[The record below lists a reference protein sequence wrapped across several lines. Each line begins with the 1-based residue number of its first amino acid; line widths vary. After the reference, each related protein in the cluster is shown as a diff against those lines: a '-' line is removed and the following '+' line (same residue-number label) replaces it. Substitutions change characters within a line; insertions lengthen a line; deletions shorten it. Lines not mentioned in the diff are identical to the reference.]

1 MSTTATTPAPTPAPT
16 RADGSPSTTTLI
28 VGGVSGSG
36 KTTVAQSVAA
46 ERGWVFA
53 EGDDF
58 HSAANVEKMRSGHP
72 LDDEDRW
79 PWLREIA
86 AWIGER
92 EAAGESAVITCSALK
107 RAYRDLLSGPN
118 PSVVFCEL
126 KVPGDVLAQRLAER
140 KDHYMPAS
148 LLRSQLDTLEDLAPE
163 ERGFVVR
170 VEGGPDAVLAE
181 VLGHL

>member
-1 MSTTATTPAPTPAPT
+1 MSTPAPTAGSDPAPAPT
-16 RADGSPSTTTLI
+16 SARTTTLI

-46 ERGWVFA
+46 ARGWVFA

-58 HSAANVEKMRSGHP
+58 HPEANVEKMRSGHP

-79 PWLREIA
+79 PWLRVIA

-92 EAAGESAVITCSALK
+92 EAAGESAVVTCSALK
-107 RAYRDLLSGPN
+107 RSYRDLLSVPN

-126 KVPGDVLAQRLAER
+126 KVPDEVLAQRLAER
-140 KDHYMPAS
+140 KGHYMPAS
-148 LLRSQLDTLEDLAPE
+148 LLRSQLDTLEDLAPD
-163 ERGFVVR
+163 ERGFQVR
-170 VEGGPDAVLAE
+170 VQGGPDHVLNE
-181 VLGHL
+181 VLRHL